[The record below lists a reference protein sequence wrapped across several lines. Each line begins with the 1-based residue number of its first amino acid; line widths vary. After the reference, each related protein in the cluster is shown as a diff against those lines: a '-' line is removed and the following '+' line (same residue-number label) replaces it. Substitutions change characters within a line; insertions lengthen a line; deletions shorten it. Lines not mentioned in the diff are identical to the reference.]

1 MGVTFLKKQNIIM
14 MKIFF
19 LLSVFICLT
28 HMCIAQEDEEQSD
41 NLFKKA
47 GRLWKNNK
55 SKLFSL
61 VGLEEGKEEQFLGD
75 ILKNM
80 NFDTTTITNITSS
93 FNDQREG
100 VKELVQALKDPAQL
114 PQLLGS
120 KTNMDQASIDGFVQQ
135 VKGFI
140 GSGAVS
146 FQSFNLVLILICS
159 AVMQM
164 N

>member
-1 MGVTFLKKQNIIM
+1 M
-14 MKIFF
+14 
-19 LLSVFICLT
+19 LLI
-28 HMCIAQEDEEQSD
+28 
-41 NLFKKA
+41 NLF
-47 GRLWKNNK
+47 LY
-55 SKLFSL
+55 
-61 VGLEEGKEEQFLGD
+61 Q
-75 ILKNM
+75 
-80 NFDTTTITNITSS
+80 
-93 FNDQREG
+93 EG
-100 VKELVQALKDPAQL
+100 VKELFQALKDPAQL